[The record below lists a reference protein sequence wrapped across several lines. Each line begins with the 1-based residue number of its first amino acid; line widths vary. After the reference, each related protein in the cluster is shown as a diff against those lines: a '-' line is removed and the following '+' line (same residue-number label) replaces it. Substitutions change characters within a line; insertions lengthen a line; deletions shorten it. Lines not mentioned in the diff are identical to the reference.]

1 MCAIFQEVDQLLD
14 NRPMARL
21 LLARKAPIERAR
33 EHILAHVNVPRR
45 HQIVERVQIGVEADV
60 LECAGDAQLRHPVG
74 AGQVMF
80 ALKEQLALLR
90 PVEAADA
97 VEHRSLARAVG
108 ADNGANLTCM
118 YVEVD
123 LVEDGSTPKREG
135 DALNL

>member
-1 MCAIFQEVDQLLD
+1 M
-14 NRPMARL
+14 
-21 LLARKAPIERAR
+21 
-33 EHILAHVNVPRR
+33 PRR
-45 HQIVERVQIGVEADV
+45 HHIVERAQVRIEADV
-60 LECAGDAQLRHPVG
+60 LESAGDAQLRRFAG

-80 ALKEQLALLR
+80 ALEEQLPPLR
-90 PVEAADA
+90 AVKAADA
-97 VEHRSLARAVG
+97 VEHRSLARAIG

>member
-1 MCAIFQEVDQLLD
+1 MRDLQEVDQLLD

-33 EHILAHVNVPRR
+33 DHILAHVNVPRR

-60 LECAGDAQLRHPVG
+60 LECAGDAQLRHSVG
-74 AGQVMF
+74 ACQVMF

-108 ADNGANLTCM
+108 ADNGADFTSKHVKL
-118 YVEVD
+118 D

>member
-14 NRPMARL
+14 NRPVARL

-45 HQIVERVQIGVEADV
+45 HQIVERAQVGIEADI
-60 LECAGDAQLRHPVG
+60 LECAGDAQLRHSVG
-74 AGQVMF
+74 ACQVIF
-80 ALKEQLALLR
+80 ALEEQLALLR

-108 ADNGANLTCM
+108 ANNGANLTCM